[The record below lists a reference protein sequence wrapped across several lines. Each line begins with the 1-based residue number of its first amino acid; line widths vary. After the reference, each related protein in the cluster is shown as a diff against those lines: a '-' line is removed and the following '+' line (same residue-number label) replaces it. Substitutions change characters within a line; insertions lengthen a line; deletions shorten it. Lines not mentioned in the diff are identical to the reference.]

1 VGPELTRRQLVWVPI
16 AAGATALAARAA
28 DETPVELSTRQ
39 VHLDFHTSELI
50 PDVAADFDEREFV
63 RTLTDARV
71 NSINVF
77 AKCHHGYSYYE
88 TRIGSIHPSLKIDL
102 LGAMVRSCK
111 AAGIRVNYYY
121 SLVWD
126 VLQSRQHPE
135 WLVVGKDG
143 KPIGGPPTD
152 AWPWLCMNSPYLD
165 LAIRANHEIA
175 GRYAVNGAFFDILKM
190 PETGC
195 YCEWCVRDRKRIG
208 LGDDMFRH
216 NKIIAGRVESALYSL
231 VRVPKPQASVFFN
244 SRSVIGMRDELQYFT
259 HLEIE
264 SLPTGGWGYTHFQHR
279 VRYMRTLGKDCV
291 GMTGRFHKSWGDFGG
306 LKNQAALEYECLNFV
321 ANGVKACIGD
331 QLHPRGRLDPATY
344 QRIGAV
350 YKKLESIEKW
360 TQGCRAVAD
369 IGVIATAATNPE
381 MAASKV
387 PVVDQGFTNML
398 VELHQQFDVLDL
410 DSDFALYKLL
420 IVPDEIRPSARL
432 IARLEEY
439 VNRGGALIVTG
450 TSLLDGGR
458 FATRLMGVTYE
469 GPAKFAGEYMVLKTA
484 TFGDLAETTYFLY
497 QPGVSIKAEPGTE
510 VLATYGHPYFDRSPE
525 HFMSH
530 KQTPMERISDE
541 PLITRKDRV
550 VYIANPF
557 FRSYARDG
565 YGIQKQVVGELIRM
579 LMPRPSVIAPNLPS
593 TAQVTML
600 EQRTQGNLRRIVHI
614 LYYPLTR
621 RAPDIDIIEE
631 PGLIENIQLS
641 VSLPQ
646 HPLGVVLIPSER
658 PLEFKHNEFY
668 TTFTVPRVFGH
679 QAIVFE

>member
-1 VGPELTRRQLVWVPI
+1 MTRREFLWVP
-16 AAGATALAARAA
+16 LAAAAASAVNERA
-28 DETPVELSTRQ
+28 EVPTRQ

-63 RTLTDARV
+63 RTLTEARA
-71 NSINVF
+71 NSVNVF
-77 AKCHHGYSYYE
+77 AKCHHGYAYYD
-88 TRIGSIHPSLKIDL
+88 TAVGAKHPSLKIDL

-111 AAGIRVNYYY
+111 AANINVNYYY

-126 VLQSRQHPE
+126 VYQSRRHPE
-135 WLVVGKDG
+135 WLVVGQDG
-143 KPIGGPPTD
+143 KHVGGPPTD
-152 AWPWLCMNSPYLD
+152 AWPWLCMNTPYLD
-165 LAIRANHEIA
+165 QVVRENREIVA
-175 GRYAVNGAFFDILKM
+175 KYPVNGAFFDILKA

-195 YCEWCVRDRKRIG
+195 YCDWCVRDRKQLG
-208 LGDDMFRH
+208 LTDVFQH
-216 NKIIAGRVESALYSL
+216 NKIVAKRVEKALFGL
-231 VRVPKPQASVFFN
+231 VRDAVPRATLFYN
-244 SRSVIGMRDELQYFT
+244 SRSVIGMRDELDAFT

-321 ANGVKACIGD
+321 ANGVKACVGD
-331 QLHPRGRLDPATY
+331 QLHPRGHLDAITY
-344 QRIGAV
+344 RRIGNV
-350 YKKLESIEKW
+350 YKKLEAIEKW

-410 DSDFALYKLL
+410 DSDFALYKLI
-420 IVPDEIRPSARL
+420 IVPDEIRPSPRL
-432 IARLEEY
+432 IARLEEF
-439 VNRGGALIVTG
+439 VSRGGAVIVTG
-450 TSLLDGGR
+450 TSLVDNGK
-458 FATRLMGVTYE
+458 FATRVLGVNYQ
-469 GPAKFAGEYMVLKTA
+469 GPAKFAAEYMVLKPGAFPVLDDTP
-484 TFGDLAETTYFLY
+484 YFLY

-510 VLATYGHPYFDRSPE
+510 VLATYGHPYFDRSPD
-525 HFMSH
+525 HFVSH
-530 KQTPMERISDE
+530 KQTPMARVSDE
-541 PLITRKDRV
+541 PLITKKDRV

-579 LMPRPSVIAPNLPS
+579 LMPRPSVIAQNLPS
-593 TAQVTML
+593 TAQITML

-631 PGLIENIQLS
+631 PGLLENVQLS

-646 HPLGVVLIPSER
+646 HPLGVVLIPSEK

-668 TTFTVPRVFGH
+668 TTFVVPRVYGH
-679 QAIVFE
+679 QAIAFE

>member
-1 VGPELTRRQLVWVPI
+1 MTRREFLWVPLT
-16 AAGATALAARAA
+16 AGAVSGAASGAT
-28 DETPVELSTRQ
+28 ESPIELRSRQ

-50 PDVAADFDEREFV
+50 PDVGADFDEHEFA
-63 RTLTDARV
+63 RTLTEARV

-77 AKCHHGYSYYE
+77 AKGHHGYAYYD
-88 TRIGSIHPSLKIDL
+88 TANGVKHPSLKIDL

-111 AAGIRVNYYY
+111 ASGINLNYYY

-126 VLQSRQHPE
+126 VLQSRRHPE
-135 WLVVGKDG
+135 WLVIGQDG
-143 KPIGGPPTD
+143 EHIGGPPTD
-152 AWPWLCMNSPYLD
+152 AWPWLCMNTPYLD
-165 LAIRANHEIA
+165 HVIRENREIVTK
-175 GRYAVNGAFFDILKM
+175 YAVNGAFFDILKM

-195 YCEWCVRDRKRIG
+195 YCRWCIEDRKR
-208 LGDDMFRH
+208 LTLSDSDMFRH
-216 NKIIAGRVESALYSL
+216 NKIIAGRVEKALYGL
-231 VRVPKPQASVFFN
+231 VREAAKPPAGVLFN
-244 SRSVIGMRDELQYFT
+244 SRSVIGMRDELDCFT

-279 VRYMRTLGKDCV
+279 VRYMRSLGKDCV

-306 LKNQAALEYECLNFV
+306 LKNPAALEYECLNFV
-321 ANGVKACIGD
+321 ANGVKACVGD
-331 QLHPRGRLDPATY
+331 QLHPRGRLDAATY
-344 QRIGAV
+344 RRIGAV
-350 YKKLESIEKW
+350 YKKLEAIEKW
-360 TQGCRAVAD
+360 TEGCRAVAD

-410 DSDFALYKLL
+410 DSDFALYKLI
-420 IVPDEIRPSARL
+420 IVPDEIRPSPRL
-432 IARLEEY
+432 VTRLEEY
-439 VNRGGALIVTG
+439 VNRGGALLVTG
-450 TSLLDGGR
+450 SSLLDNGR

-469 GPAKFAGEYMVLKTA
+469 GPSKFAGEYMVLKPF
-484 TFGDLAETTYFLY
+484 TFGELAETSYFLY
-497 QPGVSIKAEPGTE
+497 QTGLSIKAEPGTE

-530 KQTPMERISDE
+530 KQTPMDRISDE
-541 PLITRKDRV
+541 PLITKKDRV

-565 YGIQKQVVGELIRM
+565 YGIQKQVVGALIRM

-631 PGLIENIQLS
+631 PGLLENVQLS

-646 HPLGVVLIPSER
+646 HPLGVILIPSEQ

-668 TTFTVPRVFGH
+668 TTFTVPRVYGH
-679 QAIVFE
+679 QAIAFE

>member
-1 VGPELTRRQLVWVPI
+1 MTRRQFLRVPI
-16 AAGATALAARAA
+16 AAAAALTARAA
-28 DETPVELSTRQ
+28 DNAKIELPTRQ

-50 PDVAADFDEREFV
+50 PDVGVDFDEVQFFT
-63 RTLTDARV
+63 TLKDARV

-77 AKCHHGYSYYE
+77 AKCHHGYAYYD
-88 TRIGSIHPSLKIDL
+88 TAIAVRHPSLKIDL
-102 LGAMVRSCK
+102 LGAMVHGAK
-111 AAGIRVNYYY
+111 ASGINVNYYY

-126 VLQSRQHPE
+126 VLQSRLHPE
-135 WLVVGKDG
+135 WLVIGKDG
-143 KPIGGPPTD
+143 KHIGGPPTD
-152 AWPWLCMNSPYLD
+152 AWPWLCMNTPYLD
-165 LAIRANHEIA
+165 HVIRENREIVSK
-175 GRYAVNGAFFDILKM
+175 YAVDGAFFDILKM

-195 YCEWCVRDRKRIG
+195 YCRWCIEDRAKLG
-208 LGDDMFRH
+208 LGEGDMFRH
-216 NKIIAGRVESALYSL
+216 NKIIAARVEKALFGL
-231 VRVPKPQASVFFN
+231 VHGSVFFN
-244 SRSVIGMRDELQYFT
+244 SRSVIGMRDELEYFT

-291 GMTGRFHKSWGDFGG
+291 GMTGRFHKSWGDFGEY
-306 LKNQAALEYECLNFV
+306 KNPAALEYEGLNFV
-321 ANGVKACIGD
+321 ANGVKSCVGD
-331 QLHPRGRLDPATY
+331 QLHPRGRLDPVTY
-344 QRIGAV
+344 RRIGAV
-350 YKKLESIEKW
+350 YKKLESLEKW
-360 TQGCRAVAD
+360 TQDCRAVAD

-398 VELHQQFDVLDL
+398 LELHQQFDVLDL
-410 DSDFALYKLL
+410 DSDFALYKLI
-420 IVPDEIRPSARL
+420 IVPDEIRPSPRL
-432 IARLEEY
+432 LTRLEEF

-450 TSLLDGGR
+450 ESLLAGGR
-458 FATRLMGVTYE
+458 FSTGLMGVTYE
-469 GPAKFAGEYMVLKTA
+469 GPAKFAGEYMALKQEP
-484 TFGDLAETTYFLY
+484 FGDLAETTYFLY
-497 QPGVSIKAEPGTE
+497 QKGLSIKAVPGTE

-530 KQTPMERISDE
+530 KQTPIDRITDE
-541 PLITRKDRV
+541 PLITKKDRV
-550 VYIANPF
+550 AYIANPF

-565 YGIQKQVVGELIRM
+565 YGIQKQVVGALIRM

-593 TAQVTML
+593 TAQITML
-600 EQRTQGNLRRIVHI
+600 EQRTLGNPRRIVHI

-631 PGLIENIQLS
+631 PGLLENVQLS

-668 TTFTVPRVFGH
+668 TTFTVPRVYGH
-679 QAIVFE
+679 QAIAFE